1 MYCTKCGKEIESG
14 IICRECLE
22 AEREQAV
29 NEEPAAEQIEKEPET
44 VETVE
49 LDETLWQPA
58 YEALV
63 VDAPIETV
71 NENSM
76 LGFGRALASTITG
89 FVASMF
95 GLVAYIFAIY
105 GDSIT
110 ESDPETALALLF
122 AAVILTVVFT
132 LPLGIISLVM
142 GVKSIALF
150 KRTIGKKP
158 VATLILGIIGTYQ
171 AVSALLTF
179 LSSLTYL

>member
-14 IICRECLE
+14 IICRECLD
-22 AEREQAV
+22 AERDQV
-29 NEEPAAEQIEKEPET
+29 IKEEPAAEEIKTEPET

-63 VDAPIETV
+63 VDAPIEPV

-76 LGFGRALASTITG
+76 LGFGRALASTIMG
-89 FVASMF
+89 FIASMF

-110 ESDPETALALLF
+110 ESDPETALAVLI
-122 AAVILTVVFT
+122 AVLILGVVFT

-142 GVKSIALF
+142 GIKSITLF
-150 KRTIGKKP
+150 KRTLGKKP

-171 AVSALLTF
+171 AASALATF
-179 LSSLTYL
+179 LYSLMYL